1 MLSSEARLNIRAM
14 IKETELPYL
23 VDINYSLHISEHIIS
38 IVTFGNLSVG
48 QNFFA
53 LSCSSHPLQDPI
65 KNVIK
70 SPT

>member
-1 MLSSEARLNIRAM
+1 MLSFEARLNIRAM

-23 VDINYSLHISEHIIS
+23 VDINYSLHVSEHLIS
-38 IVTFGNLSVG
+38 IVACMSLSVG
-48 QNFFA
+48 RNFFV
-53 LSCSSHPLQDPI
+53 LSCSSHPLQNPI